1 MSINIP
7 ESGRVVVIDD
17 KPKEALPL
25 LKVLSKNGVPVTY
38 FTGELEELPEESLES
53 VRIVFLDLRLVPSI
67 DEKSVISTLIG
78 TLLKILNANNEPYFI
93 ILWSKHE
100 VDYKNAFEKRLNND
114 EQLKNIRPLAIISLE
129 KSIYLEY
136 NGDNSTFKK
145 DAMRNIEGKLK
156 EKLNELG
163 IFHLFIIW
171 ENLVHKASGKIVDDF
186 SEFHDFD
193 VNWNKNMGGVF
204 LKLAEGFAGKQ
215 LDKSNNEQIV
225 KNALFSFNSA
235 FLDELESE
243 IRNYEVVTA
252 GLSFEG
258 VSGAVDKE
266 IIGDINSKLLLAME
280 SSESILP
287 GNVYDDSIDIEGV
300 DIKELFN
307 GNLGKSDKKDELLS
321 QLVYIYLETSPLCDY
336 AQDKWKVSRLLPGV
350 LWPGEFESNKIKKA
364 VFIYSSPLIKFGN
377 KLYYMVFD
385 LRFFTSIEF
394 SKLKDKSPLFRLKH
408 DYLVDIQ
415 SKLAPHINRPG
426 VMFVD
431 ER

>member
-7 ESGRVVVIDD
+7 ENGRVVVVDD
-17 KPKEALPL
+17 MPDDGLPL
-25 LKVLSKNGVPVTY
+25 LRALSARGIPVTY
-38 FTGELEELPEESLES
+38 FTGYSEELPDNPFPA
-53 VRIVFLDLRLVPSI
+53 VRILFLDIVLGREWQDDKRIIYEVIPVIGRII
-67 DEKSVISTLIG
+67 DKEGGPFLIIAW
-78 TLLKILNANNEPYFI
+78 T
-93 ILWSKHE
+93 KHE
-100 VDYKNAFEKRLNND
+100 ELI
-114 EQLKNIRPLAIISLE
+114 EGLKKALKAEGYQFILVNLE
-129 KSIYLEY
+129 KSKCKGSEGEYDLDTIENKLEE
-136 NGDNSTFKK
+136 NLREIGC
-145 DAMRNIEGKLK
+145 
-156 EKLNELG
+156 
-163 IFHLFIIW
+163 FHLFAMW
-171 ENLVHKASGKIVDDF
+171 ENLVHKASGKIVNDF

-193 VNWNKNMGGVF
+193 ENWNANMSGVF

-215 LDKSNNEQIV
+215 LDRSNNEQIV

-235 FLDELESE
+235 FLDELEAE
-243 IRNYEVVTA
+243 IRNYEVATA

-287 GNVYDDSIDIEGV
+287 GNVYDDIERI

-307 GNLGKSDKKDELLS
+307 GNLDKSDKKDELLS
-321 QLVYIYLETSPLCDY
+321 QIVYIYLETSPLCDY

-350 LWPGEFESNKIKKA
+350 LWPEECESNKIKKA
-364 VFIYSSPLIKFGN
+364 GFIYNSPLIKLET

-426 VMFVD
+426 VMSV
-431 ER
+431 E